1 MKIRIGTR
9 GSRLALA
16 QTNTVITALK
26 KLNPAIEA
34 EIIIIKT
41 KGDLILDISLDKI
54 GDKGLFVAEIEE
66 QLRLGQ
72 IDMAIHSMKDLT
84 TEESHQFKV
93 IPVLKR
99 ADHRD
104 VLVTKHNILSVQELP
119 PNSIIGSGS
128 KRRKTQLESLL
139 PSVKIVA
146 IRGNIESRIKKMLE
160 QNMDGTILAAAG
172 AQRLNLKDTAA
183 YKIIPLTIQEV
194 IPAPAQG
201 VLACQI
207 MNNNKRVLDLVKQ
220 LIDQPTFL
228 ATQAERAFLK
238 AVNGGCHLPLG
249 AYLESN
255 SGNFKFHYLFGDD
268 LCKNIIK
275 GVHEFNIA
283 PEQVN
288 IEAIALDVA
297 KQCARKAL
305 EKINR

>member
-26 KLNPAIEA
+26 KLNPAIDA
-34 EIIIIKT
+34 EIVIIKT

-72 IDMAIHSMKDLT
+72 IDIAIHSMKDLPT
-84 TEESHQFKV
+84 QKSHHFTV

-104 VLVTKHNILSVQELP
+104 VLVTKHNILSLQDLP
-119 PNSIIGSGS
+119 PDSVIGSGS
-128 KRRKTQLESLL
+128 KRRKAQLESLF
-139 PSVKIVA
+139 PSIKIVA
-146 IRGNIESRIKKMLE
+146 IRGNIESRIKKMTK

-172 AQRLNLKDTAA
+172 VQRLGLKDTAE
-183 YKIIPLTIQEV
+183 YKIIPLSILEV

-207 MNNNKRVLDLVKQ
+207 MNNNKTVLSLVKQ
-220 LIDQPTFL
+220 LIDQTTYL

-249 AYLESN
+249 AYLESH
-255 SGNFKFHYLFGDD
+255 SGTFKFHYLFGDD

-275 GVHEFNIA
+275 GVYEFDIA

-288 IEAIALDVA
+288 IEAIVLEVA
-297 KQCARKAL
+297 AQCARIAL
-305 EKINR
+305 EKIKK